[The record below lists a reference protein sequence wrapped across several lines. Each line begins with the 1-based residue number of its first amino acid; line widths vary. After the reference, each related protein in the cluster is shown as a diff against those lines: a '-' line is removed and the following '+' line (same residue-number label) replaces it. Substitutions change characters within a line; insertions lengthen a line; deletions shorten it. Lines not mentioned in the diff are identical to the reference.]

1 VSGVAKAPLSISTVA
16 LVAVAGGVAMDM
28 VILGA
33 VVVPIGVGSGVAES
47 DVASIVLMMSIT
59 ISPAAVVLVG
69 VGMIVAVGVIAV
81 ADTAVGLSSDGGGG
95 DSVGGEDGVGD
106 DTVVGDGSSTVA
118 AGVALRAGTVLD
130 GAIVGDAVKDGVAVG
145 VAVTVGLGVAVTVG
159 EGVAGGVVVVL
170 VGRGAAGVAVGAMG
184 CASPVSVTGVAVMP
198 LVTLKGSV
206 MSSAVG
212 VLDGVGLVAAASI
225 SIDTV
230 CGPAVARLSGDAV
243 DGVGVAA

>member
-1 VSGVAKAPLSISTVA
+1 MGMVMLS
-16 LVAVAGGVAMDM
+16 DM
-28 VILGA
+28 VM
-33 VVVPIGVGSGVAES
+33 PRDVGSGVAEF
-47 DVASIVLMMSIT
+47 DVASIVLMMSIAM
-59 ISPAAVVLVG
+59 SSAVVVLVG
-69 VGMIVAVGVIAV
+69 VGMVVGATGVISMGATGVISV
-81 ADTAVGLSSDGGGG
+81 ADTAVGLSSNGGGG

-130 GAIVGDAVKDGVAVG
+130 GAIVGDAVIDGVAVGIVVSVGLG

-159 EGVAGGVVVVL
+159 LGVSVTLGEGGAGGVVVVL
-170 VGRGAAGVAVGAMG
+170 GRGAAGVAVGAMG
-184 CASPVSVTGVAVMP
+184 LTWPVSVTGVAVMP
-198 LVTLKGSV
+198 LVTLKGLV

-212 VLDGVGLVAAASI
+212 VLNGVGLVAAAAI

-230 CGPAVARLSGDAV
+230 CGSAVARLSGDAV